1 MYRGVSYSLQTANLS
16 WHPAPVFKPWIMN
29 NSIDMRCKLVESG
42 INSSGETIICFY
54 FRSDL
59 VKALVPNITN
69 EEKKTYPHTLSPKSI
84 VIHSLKKKLKQVMF
98 SKYGF
103 SGNIYLWFVHIYMYN
118 TWIYALCHWCLFL
131 FHGL

>member
-1 MYRGVSYSLQTANLS
+1 MY
-16 WHPAPVFKPWIMN
+16 

-69 EEKKTYPHTLSPKSI
+69 KEEEKTYPHTLSPKSI

-118 TWIYALCHWCLFL
+118 TWIYALCH
-131 FHGL
+131 